1 VCLQLI
7 PRHIIKTLGGTV
19 EEFVMRFAVR
29 NLKNKEHT
37 ICRTTGIQ
45 ITIQPL
51 SYVVIDTD
59 NDQEIQFWINI
70 KKDVLDRC
78 GLDVLT
84 SERDIYKLESSSGVT
99 SRNVSVVDGFASPM
113 VEDITKGMN
122 NCSKSDTDNNYSE
135 ENLLKLPK
143 EDLFNICENFGIKYK
158 RSNSVKTLVKL
169 ILGSD
174 KL

>member
-1 VCLQLI
+1 
-7 PRHIIKTLGGTV
+7 
-19 EEFVMRFAVR
+19 MRFAVK

-45 ITIQPL
+45 MTIQPL
-51 SYVVIDTD
+51 SYVIIDTD
-59 NDQEIQFWINI
+59 NDQEIQFWLNI
-70 KKDVLDRC
+70 KKEVLDRC

-84 SERDIYKLESSSGVT
+84 SEKDIYKLEVASGIT
-99 SRNVSVVDGFASPM
+99 STNVSVVDGFASPM
-113 VEDITKGMN
+113 VNEITKEMN
-122 NCSKSDTDNNYSE
+122 NGSKDNVDDNYSE

-169 ILGSD
+169 ILGSG